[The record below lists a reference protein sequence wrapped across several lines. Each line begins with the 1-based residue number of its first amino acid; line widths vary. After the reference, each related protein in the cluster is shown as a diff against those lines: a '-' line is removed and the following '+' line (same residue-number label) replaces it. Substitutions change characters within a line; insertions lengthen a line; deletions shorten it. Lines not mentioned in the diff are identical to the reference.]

1 MQYNIAMRKPANPIH
16 LEIQTSRKNPVGI
29 LRTTFYDNGKI
40 KHSQHGRI
48 TGCNLS
54 QLKLLQEAFRGNVIP
69 VDSPQAFQIIQSKE
83 YGASFTIYSMIKQT
97 GLDKMIYSRAE
108 PWVNSILAMIIGR
121 IIYAGSKLS
130 LCHQQENSSLWEI
143 SGIEGAIDVDKH
155 GYLPLDRLLKRQQS
169 IQKKLAKKHLSDG
182 QLILYDIT
190 SSYLEGEYK

>member
-16 LEIQTSRKNPVGI
+16 LEIQTSRKNPVGM

-108 PWVNSILAMIIGR
+108 PWVNSILAMIRGR

-143 SGIEGAIDVDKH
+143 SGIEGAIDVDKQ

-169 IQKKLAKKHLSDG
+169 IQKKLAKKHL
-182 QLILYDIT
+182 
-190 SSYLEGEYK
+190 